1 MPISP
6 KELEHIRRKQREFL
20 DALLVAK
27 WTKPERLDESD
38 ALEAGRKVGLDPILV
53 SEFLVYWVGSG
64 DLDEY
69 FEEVAKNVR
78 ERIPPRRPP
87 RSAAPSVALVASADP
102 IERYDIFISHASED
116 KDTIAR
122 PLYEALTKRGVS
134 VWFDEAELTLGDSL
148 GRKIDQGLARC
159 HYGIVIL
166 SPLFLAKEW
175 PQRELD
181 GLVARETASGEKT
194 ILPIWHELDAAT
206 LMRYSPTLAD
216 RLAARS
222 EKGVPALVDE
232 ILRVLK
238 K

>member
-78 ERIPPRRPP
+78 ENSSAPATTICSSLRRP
-87 RSAAPSVALVASADP
+87 
-102 IERYDIFISHASED
+102 
-116 KDTIAR
+116 
-122 PLYEALTKRGVS
+122 
-134 VWFDEAELTLGDSL
+134 
-148 GRKIDQGLARC
+148 RC
-159 HYGIVIL
+159 
-166 SPLFLAKEW
+166 EC
-175 PQRELD
+175 
-181 GLVARETASGEKT
+181 
-194 ILPIWHELDAAT
+194 
-206 LMRYSPTLAD
+206 
-216 RLAARS
+216 
-222 EKGVPALVDE
+222 
-232 ILRVLK
+232 
-238 K
+238 